1 MFRKPINKTWIPK
14 KNNHTIE
21 TFIEATNNEINEEIA
36 HMKPPKCSNLSKGE
50 KNL

>member
-1 MFRKPINKTWIPK
+1 MFRKPIDKTWIPK
-14 KNNHTIE
+14 KNHHTIE

-36 HMKPPKCSNLSKGE
+36 HMKPPKYSNLSKGE